1 MPQMKMSYTDI
12 RYNFIGTDYGNVSLE
27 LAVGR
32 ERVVVKDKQGIK
44 VTLDRRDVSTSEHPL
59 IVACKEHEEDRF
71 LEFCD
76 KLEKLD
82 DE

>member
-12 RYNFIGTDYGNVSLE
+12 RYMFVGTDYGNVSLE

-44 VTLDRRDVSTSEHPL
+44 LTLDRRDVRDSEANL
-59 IVACKEHEEDRF
+59 IAACRDLDPERF
-71 LEFCD
+71 KVFCD
-76 KLEKLD
+76 KMDRLD
-82 DE
+82 EE